1 MELIKSKKA
10 SENYLSK
17 IVNVTTFRKHSD
29 PEVNKL
35 KCCTID
41 GFNIITGIDSEPG
54 LYVYFPALS
63 CINGDFLSYANL
75 YRHKEL
81 NKDPEQSGMFD
92 DNGRV
97 KAIKLR
103 GELSEGFILPVT
115 ILENYIISVTNKKL
129 ENVKEGVE
137 FDAVS
142 DGSCNERKEFWI
154 SKKYIAKRPH
164 ESNPQSG
171 KITKKIPKGINK
183 IIDTQFR
190 FHYDTT
196 LIKKCPNIITPESR
210 IQLSYKIHGTSGIS
224 AYVLCRQQ
232 LTWRQKIAKWLTGHE
247 FNRYDYIY
255 SSRTVIKNKYYNQ
268 NVGSGFYGVDVW
280 AEADKIVKPCLAKG
294 QTAYYEIVGYL
305 PNGGCIQKRYDYGCE
320 PPKPGETYT
329 HEKHFKVRIYR
340 VTYTNVDGVVF
351 EYTPHQVQQWCAS
364 VGLTPVEE
372 CYCGLAKDLY
382 PDLDPANH
390 WSENFVDRLAND
402 KRFYMEM
409 DSPHCVNKVPHEGV
423 VIKIDDGITRAFKL
437 KCFRFLNKE
446 QELLDKG
453 ESNIED
459 EA

>member
-17 IVNVTTFRKHSD
+17 IVNISTFRKHSD
-29 PEVNKL
+29 PDVNRL

-115 ILENYIISVTNKKL
+115 ILENYIISVTNKEL
-129 ENVKEGVE
+129 ENVKEGIE

-142 DGSCNERKEFWI
+142 EGEKEFWI
-154 SKKYIAKRPH
+154 SKKYVAKRAYTSSSS
-164 ESNPQSG
+164 EG
-171 KITKKIPKGINK
+171 RITKKIPRGIDK

-196 LIKKCPNIITPESR
+196 LIKKCPNVINPESR

-224 AYVLCRQQ
+224 AYVLCRQP
-232 LTWRQKIAKWLTGHE
+232 LNWKQKIAKWLTGEE

-255 SSRTVIKNKYYNQ
+255 ASRTVIKNKYYNR

-280 AEADKIVKPCLAKG
+280 AEADNIVRPCLAKE
-294 QTAYYEIVGYL
+294 QTAYYEIIGYL
-305 PNGGCIQKRYDYGCE
+305 PNGKYIQKKYDYGCT
-320 PPKPGETYT
+320 PPKDGE
-329 HEKHFKVRIYR
+329 K
-340 VTYTNVDGVVF
+340 
-351 EYTPHQVQQWCAS
+351 YTPHQVQQWCSS

-382 PDLDPANH
+382 PELDISNH
-390 WSENFVDRLAND
+390 WNENFIDNLSND
-402 KRFYMEM
+402 PSFYMEM
-409 DSPHCVNKVPHEGV
+409 DSPHCINKVPHEGL
-423 VIKIDDGITRAFKL
+423 VIKIDDGVTRAFKL

-459 EA
+459 ES